1 MSALLPAAPP
11 LFPSDAAPVWPP
23 AMQVEMLALCAMLL
37 ALLVLALLWRLRRL
51 QQVLRGLQ
59 AQLAASQ
66 SRHGENERRLLDA
79 HQQLCAL
86 AANQDQV
93 CHGERLRIARDIHDD
108 LGQYMLALQLEI
120 CVLRKSQH
128 MPDWIEQR
136 LALLESH
143 LGMALRSLRAILNN
157 LRPAALQH
165 GLRRAIQQQAREFTR
180 TCGIPCK
187 LEAFEDARTEA
198 ENGNPVRAEAEAAL
212 YRMLQEAL
220 SNVARHAGASE
231 VCIALAS
238 SPSLLSLSVRDNGV
252 GLPHQSRRHGYGLPG
267 LAERLQAAGGQ
278 LTLESKPGQGTTL
291 LAAIPIVSPRKDL
304 APDQS
309 EVCD

>member
-1 MSALLPAAPP
+1 MPALLPPSPNAAINLP
-11 LFPSDAAPVWPP
+11 LFWPP
-23 AMQVEMLALCAMLL
+23 AMQIEVLALCAMLL
-37 ALLVLALLWRLRRL
+37 SLLVLTLLWRLRR
-51 QQVLRGLQ
+51 QQHTLHGLQ
-59 AQLAASQ
+59 AQLTASHKHQ
-66 SRHGENERRLLDA
+66 DESERRLLEA

-86 AANQDQV
+86 AAKQDHV

-120 CVLRKSQH
+120 CVLRRNPQL
-128 MPDWIEQR
+128 PDWMAQG
-136 LALLESH
+136 LLMLEEH
-143 LGMALRSLRAILNN
+143 LGLALRSLRAILNN
-157 LRPAALQH
+157 LRPTALQH

-187 LEAFEDARTEA
+187 LEAFEDARAEA
-198 ENGNPVRAEAEAAL
+198 GSGDPGRAEAEAAL

-220 SNVARHAGASE
+220 SNVARHACASE

-238 SPSLLSLSVRDNGV
+238 SPTLLSLSVRDNGV
-252 GLPHQSRRHGYGLPG
+252 GLPHQSRRRGYGLPG

-291 LAAIPIVSPRKDL
+291 LAAIPIVSQRKDI

-309 EVCD
+309 EICD